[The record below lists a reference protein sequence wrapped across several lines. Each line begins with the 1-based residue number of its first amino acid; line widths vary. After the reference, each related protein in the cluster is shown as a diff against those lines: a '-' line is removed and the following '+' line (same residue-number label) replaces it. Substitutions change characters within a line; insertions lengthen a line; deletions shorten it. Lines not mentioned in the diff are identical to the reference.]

1 MYTGDVFM
9 KSAAMDTL
17 HGKAIQS
24 VNDRWKVSDLDHN
37 VCKNKYTPFVTTKH
51 TDPITGR
58 VSMTVTRTY
67 GCHFHSDL
75 RKKVIEKYGERRGW
89 EPFGQ
94 WSLLK
99 ACRVAKKL
107 TNNLDNK
114 RDQNNS
120 NNNENKLCY
129 VRPIGA
135 NGSCVWKVKS
145 KYDDIME
152 ELSEQKQQMLNTTD
166 NTTNIIPINAAPNT
180 PTSSPAPAPAPI
192 TKTNKKRKRTS
203 STPPTI

>member
-1 MYTGDVFM
+1 MKNGRGEMYTGDVFI

-24 VNDRWKVSDLDHN
+24 VNERWKVSDLDHN

-58 VSMTVTRTY
+58 VSLTVTRTY
-67 GCHFHSDL
+67 GCHCHSDL

-99 ACRVAKKL
+99 AKRLAKKL
-107 TNNLDNK
+107 TEQYNNNLDNT
-114 RDQNNS
+114 RDET
-120 NNNENKLCY
+120 NNNEDPNRCY
-129 VRPIGA
+129 IRPIGA

-152 ELSEQKQQMLNTTD
+152 ELSEQKQQMLSTTNLNTT
-166 NTTNIIPINAAPNT
+166 TICPTIHTVPTT
-180 PTSSPAPAPAPI
+180 PTSKKK
-192 TKTNKKRKRTS
+192 KTSTS
-203 STPPTI
+203 ALPR